1 MKENSNI
8 REMLKRPLTQRPA
21 SGLVESAAM
30 IAELHT
36 LLQQKEEEIRALHET
51 ITWLRQQYEGHS
63 QRGSELPE
71 FDFTDIKRDP
81 RTGVILGATAKP
93 RRA

>member
-1 MKENSNI
+1 MKGNATV
-8 REMLKRPLTQRPA
+8 REMLKRPITQRPA

-30 IAELHT
+30 IAELHA
-36 LLQQKEEEIRALHET
+36 LLQQKDEEIRALHEN

-63 QRGSELPE
+63 QRGKELPE
-71 FDFTDIKRDP
+71 FDLSDIKRDP
-81 RTGVILGATAKP
+81 RTGVILGASVKP